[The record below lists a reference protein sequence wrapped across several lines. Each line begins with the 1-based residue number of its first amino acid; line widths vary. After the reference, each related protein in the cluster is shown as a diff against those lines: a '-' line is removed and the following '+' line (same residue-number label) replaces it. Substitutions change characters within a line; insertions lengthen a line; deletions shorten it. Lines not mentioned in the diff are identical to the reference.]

1 MKSFDN
7 FKWNFNQCLAEL
19 EKLENL
25 LSEKEE
31 LRETEDIL
39 PFFKKN
45 KHLSA
50 YIGFYAT
57 SLNRFDKIKYEFDF
71 FGDCRADLVVGD
83 SVKNCYCFIEFED
96 ATKDSIFKNSNRGL
110 SVWSSRFEQGFSQ
123 IIDWFWKINDFQGTS
138 RFKDVFGENFIDFYG
153 LLIIGRDQ
161 FISPL
166 EKERLRWRSQK
177 IVIDSHR
184 VYCITFDQLA
194 HDIRANLNSYLVARE
209 EESNSVFES

>member
-57 SLNRFDKIKYEFDF
+57 SLNRFDKNKRPRRKQRGI
-71 FGDCRADLVVGD
+71 
-83 SVKNCYCFIEFED
+83 
-96 ATKDSIFKNSNRGL
+96 ATLFL
-110 SVWSSRFEQGFSQ
+110 TFHAPQGAGNLPV
-123 IIDWFWKINDFQGTS
+123 I
-138 RFKDVFGENFIDFYG
+138 
-153 LLIIGRDQ
+153 LL
-161 FISPL
+161 
-166 EKERLRWRSQK
+166 K
-177 IVIDSHR
+177 
-184 VYCITFDQLA
+184 
-194 HDIRANLNSYLVARE
+194 
-209 EESNSVFES
+209 